1 MSNMSYC
8 RFRNTLDDLRD
19 CLQAL
24 EDEKEL
30 SKEEADSAKRM
41 FKEFLGFCKDV
52 DIIEVYD
59 SMMVDAMI
67 DQRTDGY
74 EEEE

>member
-1 MSNMSYC
+1 M
-8 RFRNTLDDLRD
+8 RD

-24 EDEKEL
+24 EDEKML
-30 SKEEADSAKRM
+30 SKEEASSAKRM
-41 FKEFLGFCKDV
+41 FKEFLSFCKDV

-59 SMMVDAMI
+59 SMMVDTMI